1 LQSGKVCS
9 GKLERIF
16 PSINFSSKFSRI
28 HAKEKKKQKKSKELK
43 NRLTTFENSIV
54 DFSSFGFPADF
65 QQKTPMKNDALANQV
80 LQTKSIDGQK
90 RPLGPKKLSRTG
102 GLEPT

>member
-1 LQSGKVCS
+1 MQK
-9 GKLERIF
+9 RQR
-16 PSINFSSKFSRI
+16 N
-28 HAKEKKKQKKSKELK
+28 KKKAKK
-43 NRLTTFENSIV
+43 TFENSIV